1 MIIRTKSVNDRCAN
15 VKGVIITAESLRD
28 LYKWLGEHEGCA
40 ETRRGARQVID
51 LLDNIYD
58 KVR

>member
-1 MIIRTKSVNDRCAN
+1 MIIRTKSVNDRQAN

-28 LYKWLGEHEGCA
+28 LYKWLGEHDGSA
-40 ETRRGARQVID
+40 DIRRGARQVID